1 MLPEG
6 NTGWSSADIARHL
19 AATSVFR
26 RLDGSLLDRI
36 AESAD
41 VVLVAAG
48 ETVVEEGEAGDEAFV
63 VVAGHLDVIT
73 TTPEG
78 VSETV
83 GTLGPGDVVG
93 EMALITN
100 EPRSATVMARR
111 DAALMR
117 IPAAAFRSLVFAHP
131 EVLLDVTRTV
141 MQRLNR
147 SIHGERPGH
156 STNVVAIVPAGT
168 SPMHGE
174 FAEGFLAAVGRE
186 GTAVVTASAAR
197 DHLGPDPS
205 RAGVIEYLHR
215 LEDDHDL
222 LVLIGDPADTEWMGL
237 CRRQSDVVLSVGAVD
252 GLGELAGYEADQV
265 DGRSAGA
272 SCHLV
277 IVHPA
282 GARPTDTAA
291 ILDLRSPTRHHHIR
305 AGSRDDVERVAR
317 IVLDRSVGVVF
328 GGGGARG
335 FAHLGVIK
343 AMRDVGIPID
353 HVGGAS
359 MGASIGA
366 SFAMGWEWDRIVEIV
381 RHVTFERGKLVD
393 TTLPLVSAG
402 RGRRLTSGMR
412 EAYGDTDIRDLW
424 TDFYCVSTDLTE
436 GVVHEHTDG
445 AVWSAVRASVSIPG
459 VFPPMASPEGHVLVD
474 GGVLDNVPTATMRRI
489 FDPRTI
495 IAIDLRAP
503 SSLPIADLPPNGEL
517 SGWSVAWQRLVPGR
531 DRMEVPRLLET
542 LIASSTVSGQPG
554 AGDADL
560 VLRPDVGR
568 FGIMDFTA
576 WETIIEA
583 GYESAKESLA
593 EYVGKA

>member
-1 MLPEG
+1 LVEG
-6 NTGWSSADIARHL
+6 NPGWSIADIVRHL
-19 AATSVFR
+19 ASTSVFR
-26 RLDGSLLDRI
+26 RLDEAMLTSI
-36 AESAD
+36 ARTAD
-41 VVLVAAG
+41 VVLVP
-48 ETVVEEGEAGDEAFV
+48 AGDSVLSEGAEGNEAFV
-63 VVAGHLDVIT
+63 VIAGRLDVIIA
-73 TTPEG
+73 TPEG
-78 VSETV
+78 ASETV

-100 EPRSATVMARR
+100 EPRSATVTARR
-111 DAALMR
+111 DSALMR
-117 IPAAAFRSLVFAHP
+117 IPAGEFRTLVFAHP
-131 EVLLDVTRTV
+131 DVLLDVTRTV
-141 MQRLNR
+141 MGRLNR
-147 SIHGERPGH
+147 SIHGERPD
-156 STNVVAIVPAGT
+156 SATNVVAVVPAGS
-168 SPMHGE
+168 SPLHRE
-174 FAEGFLAAVGRE
+174 FAEGFLRAAGDARI
-186 GTAVVTASAAR
+186 AVVTATEAHDR
-197 DHLGPDPS
+197 LGDEPS
-205 RAGVIEYLHR
+205 RARVAEYLHR
-215 LEDDHDL
+215 LEDENDL
-222 LVLIGDPADTEWMGL
+222 LVLIGDPSDIEWTRL
-237 CRRQSDVVLSVGAVD
+237 CRRQCDVMLSVGGVE
-252 GLGELAGYEADQV
+252 GLARYAPYEEQASGEWAE
-265 DGRSAGA
+265 AGA
-272 SCHLV
+272 SHHLV
-277 IVHPA
+277 LVHPV
-282 GARPTDTAA
+282 GAQPTGTEA
-291 ILDLRSPTRHHHIR
+291 ILGLRLPARHHHIR
-305 AGSRDDVERVAR
+305 EGSRDDVERVTR

-412 EAYGDTDIRDLW
+412 GAYGDTDIRDLW
-424 TDFYCVSTDLTE
+424 TDFYCVSTDLTD
-436 GVVHEHTDG
+436 GVVYEHTDG
-445 AVWSAVRASVSIPG
+445 AVWPAVRASVSIPG

-503 SSLPIADLPPNGEL
+503 SSLPIADLPPNGDL
-517 SGWSVAWQRLVPGR
+517 SGWVVAWQRLVPGR

-576 WETIIEA
+576 WDTIIEV
-583 GYESAKESLA
+583 GYEAAKESLVDFA
-593 EYVGKA
+593 ENS